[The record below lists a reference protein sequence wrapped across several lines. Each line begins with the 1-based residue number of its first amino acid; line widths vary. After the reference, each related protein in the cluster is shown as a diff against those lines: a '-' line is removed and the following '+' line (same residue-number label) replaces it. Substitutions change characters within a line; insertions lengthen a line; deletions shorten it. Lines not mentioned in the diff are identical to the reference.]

1 MIKRLF
7 DLIIACASLIALSP
21 AFLIVGLL
29 IKADSSG
36 PILYKGTRI
45 GKDGIPFKMYKFRTM
60 VVNADQI
67 GVALT
72 RSQDP
77 RVTQVG
83 RILRKWKIDEFPQL
97 LNILRGEMSVVGPR
111 PESPDYVRYYTPE
124 QRQVLRVKPGMTG
137 LTQVRYR
144 HEEIMLSHCLDLE
157 ADYIE
162 KLMPQKLALDLE
174 YIKNQSLL
182 LDVKLIVQ
190 TFSCLFQSDDL
201 AGEGELTNVIGDRRG
216 LASYEEHEPY

>member
-7 DLIIACASLIALSP
+7 DLIVASASLIALSP

-36 PILYKGTRI
+36 PILYGGNRI
-45 GKDGIPFKMYKFRTM
+45 GKDGVPFKMYKFRTM

-72 RSQDP
+72 RSEDP
-77 RVTQVG
+77 RVTRLG

-111 PESPDYVRYYTPE
+111 PECPDYVRYYTPE

-144 HEEIMLSHCLDLE
+144 HEETMLRFRTGRPPARCSTPATTSRRSRSRLRM
-157 ADYIE
+157 A
-162 KLMPQKLALDLE
+162 A
-174 YIKNQSLL
+174 SR
-182 LDVKLIVQ
+182 
-190 TFSCLFQSDDL
+190 SCES
-201 AGEGELTNVIGDRRG
+201 GSGRRAPREF
-216 LASYEEHEPY
+216 LRL